1 MSYHPDLI
9 STALKMLTALAVI
22 LGVLLILFHVFRRV
36 FRSQLGNPAEKQI
49 RVLENSYLGVKKNI
63 SLVRVPGAVLVL
75 GITNDNIRLLTK
87 IEDKET
93 LERIKGFEGE
103 KASLSFSG
111 HFQKLSSRFRM
122 NRNEE

>member
-1 MSYHPDLI
+1 MSYQPDLI

-36 FRSQLGNPAEKQI
+36 FRSRLGNPAEKQV
-49 RVLENSYLGVKKNI
+49 RVLENSYIGVKKNI
-63 SLVRVPGAVLVL
+63 SLVQVPGAVLVL

-93 LERIKGFEGE
+93 LDRIKGLEGE
-103 KASLSFSG
+103 DASLSFSS